1 MQSGE
6 LFISSRDGV
15 HTVRVAGK
23 GTFECAP
30 GLRNLGKTLDQ
41 TSFQEVRIDL
51 RECTWMD
58 STFMGI
64 LAMIGL
70 RAKRINAKMTIL
82 NAGPQNT
89 ALLCGLGLKKLFVFE
104 DSAAG
109 SGAENAVPQNGGAA
123 ENSATENARMVL
135 DAHETLMNVDEANV
149 AKFKGVV
156 SLVKNDLEKQDGTKK
171 P

>member
-6 LFISSRDGV
+6 LFISSRDGIY
-15 HTVRVAGK
+15 TVRVAGK

-30 GLRNLGKTLDQ
+30 GLRSLGKTLDL
-41 TSFQEVRIDL
+41 TSFQEVRVDL

-89 ALLCGLGLKKLFVFE
+89 ALLCGLGLKKLFAFE
-104 DSAAG
+104 DAAAE
-109 SGAENAVPQNGGAA
+109 SGADNEAQQGAAA
-123 ENSATENARMVL
+123 ENSAQENARMVL

-149 AKFKGVV
+149 SKFKGVV